1 MRFHSANLR
10 RSILPKK
17 RNGDLHPNHPFKEWF
32 HIPWNQGFH
41 REDSDSPNNL
51 VSSQQLGELLRWRP
65 FLFVRRLTGL
75 CDFFGCWGD
84 LFWAETLGDF
94 FSEVLEIDNL
104 TSQKFQ
110 SNMGWFYG
118 SSGYIWRVKD
128 GRFWSHVKYAKDNC
142 WEFQKVERCR
152 SNSTFNTYHGAATKT
167 WTFWKFNE
175 NLLKCYTG
183 RR

>member
-1 MRFHSANLR
+1 MAAWWSTGLLLAGGGRFHSANLR
-10 RSILPKK
+10 KSILPPPKK
-17 RNGDLHPNHPFKEWF
+17 VRWLTTF
-32 HIPWNQGFH
+32 HEIRAFIGS
-41 REDSDSPNNL
+41 EDSL
-51 VSSQQLGELLRWRP
+51 QLGELLRWRP
-65 FLFVRRLTGL
+65 FPFVRRLTGL
-75 CDFFGCWGD
+75 CEFFLVVEGIWWG
-84 LFWAETLGDF
+84 AETLGDI

-110 SNMGWFYG
+110 SNMGRFYG
-118 SSGYIWRVKD
+118 SSGYTWRVKD